1 MDKNEETKM
10 EGGLL
15 KKPLLEKAAAGS
27 YTGAGGT
34 SSPAVIF
41 STLVAVCGS
50 FTYGVA
56 LSYSSPTQDGITKD
70 LGLSVAD
77 YSMFGSIMTVGGM
90 IGALFCGRMTAVLG
104 CKYTMWMSQVFC
116 TIGWLAIALA
126 TSSWWLDMG
135 RLSTGI
141 GVGFLTYVVPIYVA
155 EVTPKD
161 SRGAFSYASQLLI
174 NFGCSVVFLVGN
186 FVSWRTLALIG
197 LVPGILQ
204 LVGLFFIPES
214 PRWLAKVGRA
224 KEFEAS
230 LQWLRGKN
238 VDISDEKEEIKSNVD
253 SMKEDSNAKV
263 TDLFQKKYAYSLIVG
278 LGLMLLQPLGGN
290 SGISSYA
297 SAIVERAGFPTSTG
311 TIIISTV
318 QVPSAAAGLFLMDFA
333 GRRPLLM
340 VSAGGMCF
348 CSFLVGL
355 SFVLQG
361 LNLLRDLTP
370 ILTVLG
376 LTVYTAA
383 FSIGAAGIP
392 WTMMSEIFPMSVKAV
407 AGTLVTLVNW
417 SSSWLVTYTFNFMLQ
432 WSPAGTFFIFAIV
445 CGGIVVF
452 TWKLV
457 PETKGRTLE
466 EIHASMETGCLH

>member
-15 KKPLLEKAAAGS
+15 KKPLLEKAAAES

-34 SSPAVIF
+34 SSPAAAPAVIF

-104 CKYTMWMSQVFC
+104 CKY
-116 TIGWLAIALA
+116 
-126 TSSWWLDMG
+126 
-135 RLSTGI
+135 
-141 GVGFLTYVVPIYVA
+141 
-155 EVTPKD
+155 
-161 SRGAFSYASQLLI
+161 LLI

-238 VDISDEKEEIKSNVD
+238 VDISEEKEEIKSNVD
-253 SMKEDSNAKV
+253 SMKKDSNAKV

-318 QVPSAAAGLFLMDFA
+318 QVPSAAAGLLLMDFA

-355 SFVLQG
+355 SFVLQ
-361 LNLLRDLTP
+361 
-370 ILTVLG
+370 
-376 LTVYTAA
+376 VYTAA

-432 WSPAGTFFIFAIV
+432 CSAAGNVSI
-445 CGGIVVF
+445 
-452 TWKLV
+452 
-457 PETKGRTLE
+457 
-466 EIHASMETGCLH
+466 

>member
-1 MDKNEETKM
+1 MDRNEETKM

-15 KKPLLEKAAAGS
+15 KKPLLIGKAPAGS
-27 YTGAGGT
+27 YDGAGGS
-34 SSPAVIF
+34 SSPAAVIF
-41 STLVAVCGS
+41 STL
-50 FTYGVA
+50 
-56 LSYSSPTQDGITKD
+56 LSYSSPTQDGITQD

-104 CKYTMWMSQVFC
+104 CKYTMWLSQVFC
-116 TIGWLAIALA
+116 TTGWLAIALA
-126 TSSWWLDMG
+126 T
-135 RLSTGI
+135 
-141 GVGFLTYVVPIYVA
+141 
-155 EVTPKD
+155 
-161 SRGAFSYASQLLI
+161 LLI

-214 PRWLAKVGRA
+214 PRWLAKVGRC

-238 VDISDEKEEIKSNVD
+238 VDIYEEKEEIKSSVD
-253 SMKEDSNAKV
+253 SLKDDSNAKV
-263 TDLFQKKYAYSLIVG
+263 KDLFQKKYAYSLIVG

-297 SAIVERAGFPTSTG
+297 SAIVERAGKYWTSKFDHY
-311 TIIISTV
+311 
-318 QVPSAAAGLFLMDFA
+318 VPSAAAGLFLMDFA
-333 GRRPLLM
+333 GSRPLLM

-355 SFVLQG
+355 SFVLQ
-361 LNLLRDLTP
+361 
-370 ILTVLG
+370 
-376 LTVYTAA
+376 VYTSA

-392 WTMMSEIFPMSVKAV
+392 WTMMSEIFPMNVKAV

-432 WSPAGTFFIFAIV
+432 CSAAGTFFIFALV

>member
-15 KKPLLEKAAAGS
+15 KKPLLEKAAAES

-34 SSPAVIF
+34 SSPAAAPAVIF

-104 CKYTMWMSQVFC
+104 CKY
-116 TIGWLAIALA
+116 
-126 TSSWWLDMG
+126 
-135 RLSTGI
+135 
-141 GVGFLTYVVPIYVA
+141 
-155 EVTPKD
+155 
-161 SRGAFSYASQLLI
+161 LLI

-238 VDISDEKEEIKSNVD
+238 VDISEEKEEIKSNVD
-253 SMKEDSNAKV
+253 SMKKDSNAKV

-318 QVPSAAAGLFLMDFA
+318 QVPSAAAGLLLMDFA

-355 SFVLQG
+355 SFVLQ
-361 LNLLRDLTP
+361 
-370 ILTVLG
+370 
-376 LTVYTAA
+376 VYTAA

-432 WSPAGTFFIFAIV
+432 CSAAGTFFIFALV

>member
-1 MDKNEETKM
+1 MDRNEETKM

-15 KKPLLEKAAAGS
+15 KKPLLIGKAPAGS
-27 YTGAGGT
+27 YDGAGGS
-34 SSPAVIF
+34 SSPAAVIF
-41 STLVAVCGS
+41 STL
-50 FTYGVA
+50 
-56 LSYSSPTQDGITKD
+56 LSYSSPTQDGITQD

-104 CKYTMWMSQVFC
+104 CKYTMWLSQVFC
-116 TIGWLAIALA
+116 TTGWLAIALA
-126 TSSWWLDMG
+126 T
-135 RLSTGI
+135 
-141 GVGFLTYVVPIYVA
+141 
-155 EVTPKD
+155 
-161 SRGAFSYASQLLI
+161 LLI

-214 PRWLAKVGRA
+214 PRWL
-224 KEFEAS
+224 S
-230 LQWLRGKN
+230 
-238 VDISDEKEEIKSNVD
+238 SVD
-253 SMKEDSNAKV
+253 SLKDDSNAKV
-263 TDLFQKKYAYSLIVG
+263 KDLFQKKYAYSLIVG

-333 GRRPLLM
+333 GSRPLLM

-355 SFVLQG
+355 SFVLQ
-361 LNLLRDLTP
+361 
-370 ILTVLG
+370 
-376 LTVYTAA
+376 VYTSA

-392 WTMMSEIFPMSVKAV
+392 WTMMSEIFPMNVKAV

-432 WSPAGTFFIFAIV
+432 CSAAGTFFIFALV